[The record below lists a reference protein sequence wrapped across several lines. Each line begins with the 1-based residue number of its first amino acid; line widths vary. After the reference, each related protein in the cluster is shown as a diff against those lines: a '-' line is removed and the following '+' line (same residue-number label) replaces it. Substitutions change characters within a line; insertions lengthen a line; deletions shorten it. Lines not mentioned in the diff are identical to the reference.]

1 MGHGGDGAADTSE
14 ASLDRGKVH
23 VLLCDKDPQSGL
35 QVMQM
40 LQRCSYQVTCVKS
53 AGQVMQVLD
62 SSGNEVDLI
71 LAEVELPK
79 EKGFKLLKH
88 IVRQEQLQRIP
99 VVMMSSQ
106 DEMALVVR
114 CLKLGAVDFLL
125 KPLRSNE
132 LLNLWTHTWR
142 RRRMLGLT
150 ERHLMKGNL
159 RVPFDL
165 LVSETSESNNTNS
178 TTLFSDD
185 VEDHK
190 VTNTVSIQAP
200 GRCRDVESELSP
212 GLELSLKP
220 LVEVTSEHGAGSM
233 PSPPRKS
240 ELKVGLSS
248 AFLTYNKVS
257 NWPTGQSAEVAHFN
271 TPSNHVP
278 SASLRPDMPSS
289 NHENDDPAS
298 KNGDE
303 QEPYSI
309 SFVAPS
315 EEHLREREYNPWE
328 SNPCSRNECESGYRE
343 QLGPSVNHVTLHTDF
358 LGVKLNCGDP
368 FPQEGATSG
377 PSESSHFLVGGMIGP
392 VMPCPPPM
400 LSPGIHMYQNSST
413 EEGFLAGVAAG
424 IPSLHMPQ
432 GLNLTGTFPF
442 YPFGLHMAVSPQPGS
457 FPGWHPAVPYPI
469 IERKLGQAE
478 KREAALNKFRLK
490 RKDRCF
496 EKKIRYVSRKKLA
509 EQRPRIKGQF
519 VRRETNTDVNDSGA
533 LDDYEDDDD
542 DQGLCDMG
550 EGSSPESV
558 AEDA

>member
-1 MGHGGDGAADTSE
+1 MGHGGDGCADTSG
-14 ASLDRGKVH
+14 ATFDRSKVH
-23 VLLCDKDPQSGL
+23 ILLCDKDPHSGL

-40 LQRCSYQVTCVKS
+40 LQRCSYRVTCVKS

-62 SSGNEVDLI
+62 SSGGEVDLI

-99 VVMMSSQ
+99 VVMMSLQ

-150 ERHLMKGNL
+150 ERHLMKGDL

-165 LVSETSESNNTNS
+165 LVSETSDTNNTNS
-178 TTLFSDD
+178 TNLFSDD
-185 VEDHK
+185 TDDHK
-190 VTNTVSIQAP
+190 LTTTISIQAP
-200 GRCRDVESELSP
+200 GKCHDVESELSP
-212 GLELSLKP
+212 RLELSLKP
-220 LVEVTSEHGAGSM
+220 LLEVTVEVASEHGTGSM

-257 NWPTGQSAEVAHFN
+257 RPPTGQSVEVAHFDN
-271 TPSNHVP
+271 ASNNAQ
-278 SASLRPDMPSS
+278 SAGLRPDMQSS
-289 NHENDDPAS
+289 HHESDDPSS

-303 QEPYSI
+303 QEPYST
-309 SFVAPS
+309 SFVVPS
-315 EEHLREREYNPWE
+315 EEHPTERLYSPWE
-328 SNPCSRNECESGYRE
+328 SNPCSRNEYESGYRE
-343 QLGPSVNHVTLHTDF
+343 QLGPVNHVPSHS
-358 LGVKLNCGDP
+358 DP
-368 FPQEGATSG
+368 LFQEGASG
-377 PSESSHFLVGGMIGP
+377 PSAKSHFLVGGMIGP
-392 VMPCPPPM
+392 VMHCVPPM
-400 LSPGIHMYQNSST
+400 LSPGVHMYQNSST
-413 EEGFLAGVAAG
+413 EVGFPAGVAAG

-432 GLNLTGTFPF
+432 GLNLTGTFLF
-442 YPFGLHMAVSPQPGS
+442 HPFGLHMAASSQLGS
-457 FPGWHPAVPYPI
+457 YPGWHPAVPSPI
-469 IERKLGQAE
+469 LERKLGQAE
-478 KREAALNKFRLK
+478 RREAALNKFRLK

-496 EKKIRYVSRKKLA
+496 EKKIRYSGRKKLA

-519 VRRETNTDVNDSGA
+519 VRRETDTDVNDSAA
-533 LDDYEDDDD
+533 LYDYDDDEDD
-542 DQGLCDMG
+542 QALCDIG

-558 AEDA
+558 A